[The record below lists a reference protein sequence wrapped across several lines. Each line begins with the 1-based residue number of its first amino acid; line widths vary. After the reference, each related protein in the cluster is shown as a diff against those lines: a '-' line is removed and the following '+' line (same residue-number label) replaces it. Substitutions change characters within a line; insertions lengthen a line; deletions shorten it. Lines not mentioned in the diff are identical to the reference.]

1 MRNAAELVQNKTLQP
16 THRAVHPSAGVRF
29 VCARYGD
36 GMRVERLEAEFT
48 PGEAFTAEE
57 ARAAIAHARAI
68 IDAVRE
74 QPAQLS

>member
-1 MRNAAELVQNKTLQP
+1 
-16 THRAVHPSAGVRF
+16 
-29 VCARYGD
+29 
-36 GMRVERLEAEFT
+36 MRVERLEAEFT